1 MNALAPY
8 RKTISALVTGAIG
21 WATAVLASSSG
32 GVTSTE
38 WIMLA
43 TIVATALGVYGVP
56 NTPPPN
62 A

>member
-1 MNALAPY
+1 MSQY
-8 RKTISALVTGAIG
+8 RKTIAAVVTGLIG
-21 WATAVLASSSG
+21 WATAVVQSGTG

-43 TIVATALGVYGVP
+43 TVLATALGVYGVT
-56 NTPPPN
+56 NSTPD